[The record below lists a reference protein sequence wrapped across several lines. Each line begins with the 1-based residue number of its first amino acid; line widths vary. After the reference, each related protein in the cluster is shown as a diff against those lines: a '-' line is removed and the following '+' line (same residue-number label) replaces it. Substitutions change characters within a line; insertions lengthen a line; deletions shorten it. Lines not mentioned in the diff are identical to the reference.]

1 MRFAFSSVI
10 VKAVPNALFYVLC
23 GARTPADRY
32 SRKMASEGASG
43 EQPPPVQT
51 LATTVLGSVEAVRPF
66 YIIARSICFY
76 IFMIRFG
83 IKAPGTG
90 TMNTERRCIS
100 Q

>member
-1 MRFAFSSVI
+1 MIFAFSSVV
-10 VKAVPNALFYVLC
+10 VKVVPNALFYVLC

-66 YIIARSICFY
+66 YIIARSICLYRWFPP
-76 IFMIRFG
+76 FWNKGKGIR
-83 IKAPGTG
+83 
-90 TMNTERRCIS
+90 S
-100 Q
+100 